1 MARSLID
8 WVLFELSVLQM
19 KKLKD
24 GEESLLAI
32 PASRSLNSAPM
43 LSRFGSQSLHP
54 RHPTVLS
61 PHGNCSLGQKDKD
74 CAHELFKHRFEAR
87 DVSSGARR
95 DSLRRDVLE
104 TACGLQDVISS
115 ASASCCC
122 CSFCCCCLFP
132 CLLF

>member
-1 MARSLID
+1 MSLEHAD
-8 WVLFELSVLQM
+8 F
-19 KKLKD
+19 
-24 GEESLLAI
+24 LL
-32 PASRSLNSAPM
+32 PASKVSKFSSDAFSLWKSEPAPETPH
-43 LSRFGSQSLHP
+43 FP
-54 RHPTVLS
+54 LS
-61 PHGNCSLGQKDKD
+61 PWELD

-115 ASASCCC
+115 ASASCCR